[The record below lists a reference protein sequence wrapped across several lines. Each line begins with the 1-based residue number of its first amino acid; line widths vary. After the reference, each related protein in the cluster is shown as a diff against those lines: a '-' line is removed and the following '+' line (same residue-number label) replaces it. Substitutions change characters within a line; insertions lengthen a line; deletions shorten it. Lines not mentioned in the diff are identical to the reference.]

1 MLFVF
6 FLLFLYL
13 FRYFDSLIL
22 LFFTELNLWVF
33 LLFCLSSSRF
43 FSFFFFL
50 YLFIILIHFMFLFLL
65 LSYFI
70 FAFASFFSLF
80 LIFCFYSFIKQ
91 WFPKILSLCCS
102 NNLYCFICQW
112 CFFDLHIKG
121 HYPFT
126 LPHFY
131 IVGFWSL
138 FPYLWNYILCP
149 SVQFDFCY
157 IFNHISTIFNDI
169 CFLPHFHLSVV
180 QYSTVLIDLFLYYFL
195 QLLAVS

>member
-1 MLFVF
+1 MFSF
-6 FLLFLYL
+6 F
-13 FRYFDSLIL
+13 YFYIFFAILIL
-22 LFFTELNLWVF
+22 LFSFF
-33 LLFCLSSSRF
+33 LLNWIYESFCYSDSPHLVF
-43 FSFFFFL
+43 FLFFFFL